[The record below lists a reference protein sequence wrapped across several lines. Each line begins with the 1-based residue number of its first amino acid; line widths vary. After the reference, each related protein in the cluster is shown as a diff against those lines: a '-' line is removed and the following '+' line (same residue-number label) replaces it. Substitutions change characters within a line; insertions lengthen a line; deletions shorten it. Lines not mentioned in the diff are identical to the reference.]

1 MLKNYFKIALRN
13 LWRHRVFS
21 LINVLGLTV
30 GMTACYLIFL
40 FVHFE
45 LTYDA
50 FNTKA
55 DRIFRVVAD
64 IKTPTET
71 IHSSGPSWAV
81 GPHITAEFPEI
92 EASVRI
98 SNESFLIRRGDVK
111 FQEEHSAFADSS
123 LFQVFDFKM
132 IHGNPKTALKEPLSI
147 VFTQTA
153 AKKYFG
159 DKDPVG
165 QMVIFTI
172 EGLPA
177 KITGIIQD
185 IPENSQIKADMFV
198 SMSTLT
204 TRWDNDRDNE
214 WGNYGANLYLLLKPH
229 TNPTALQAKFPAFLE
244 KRNGDEMRKFKMYA
258 SLYLE
263 PLRYVYLHSTRNGS
277 TTGNIKN
284 VYIFSIV
291 AAFILFIACINFVNL
306 TTARSTERA
315 KEVGIRKVVGAL
327 RPQLARQFISE
338 SVLLCLMAFM
348 VSLGVV
354 ALLIPLFNELAGKKV
369 SQGLFEFPS
378 FVGILLLAAVVIG
391 SLAGLY
397 PAAVLS
403 AFRPVT
409 VLKGRF
415 SSGAKGAAL
424 RKALVIAQFT
434 ISIAF
439 IIGTLIV
446 YSQLNFMRSQD
457 LGFNKDQML
466 VIETN
471 GGPNIYP
478 FQHAVNV
485 IPGVISTSMT
495 SGIPGGNYN
504 GAYSVIQNYKGEMQI
519 ANLDLYFVDW
529 NFIPQY
535 QLKMVAGR
543 PFSQDF
549 QTDTTQAII
558 LNEAAVKMF
567 GYPSPRQAIGRD
579 FSQWGRQGKII
590 GVMKDWHYKS
600 LQKEITPLSM
610 RVEPQGCNV
619 LSAKVSTAN
628 LPTTIAAIERKW
640 KQLIPER
647 PFNYYFLDNY
657 FNNLYRDEDRFGK
670 LFINFAV
677 LAIFISCLGLLGLA
691 SYSTMQRTK
700 EIGIRKVLGASVGG
714 IVNLL
719 SKDFL
724 LLVGISFVIAVPVA
738 YYFMHRW
745 LQDFAYRVPIAWW
758 IFVSAGVM
766 AVIVALLTVS
776 TQAIRAAVANPV
788 ESLRTE

>member
-1 MLKNYFKIALRN
+1 
-13 LWRHRVFS
+13 
-21 LINVLGLTV
+21 
-30 GMTACYLIFL
+30 
-40 FVHFE
+40 
-45 LTYDA
+45 
-50 FNTKA
+50 
-55 DRIFRVVAD
+55 
-64 IKTPTET
+64 
-71 IHSSGPSWAV
+71 
-81 GPHITAEFPEI
+81 
-92 EASVRI
+92 
-98 SNESFLIRRGDVK
+98 
-111 FQEEHSAFADSS
+111 
-123 LFQVFDFKM
+123 
-132 IHGNPKTALKEPLSI
+132 
-147 VFTQTA
+147 
-153 AKKYFG
+153 
-159 DKDPVG
+159 
-165 QMVIFTI
+165 
-172 EGLPA
+172 
-177 KITGIIQD
+177 
-185 IPENSQIKADMFV
+185 
-198 SMSTLT
+198 
-204 TRWDNDRDNE
+204 
-214 WGNYGANLYLLLKPH
+214 
-229 TNPTALQAKFPAFLE
+229 
-244 KRNGDEMRKFKMYA
+244 
-258 SLYLE
+258 
-263 PLRYVYLHSTRNGS
+263 
-277 TTGNIKN
+277 
-284 VYIFSIV
+284 
-291 AAFILFIACINFVNL
+291 
-306 TTARSTERA
+306 
-315 KEVGIRKVVGAL
+315 
-327 RPQLARQFISE
+327 
-338 SVLLCLMAFM
+338 
-348 VSLGVV
+348 
-354 ALLIPLFNELAGKKV
+354 
-369 SQGLFEFPS
+369 
-378 FVGILLLAAVVIG
+378 
-391 SLAGLY
+391 
-397 PAAVLS
+397 
-403 AFRPVT
+403 
-409 VLKGRF
+409 
-415 SSGAKGAAL
+415 
-424 RKALVIAQFT
+424 
-434 ISIAF
+434 
-439 IIGTLIV
+439 
-446 YSQLNFMRSQD
+446 MRSQD

-628 LPTTIAAIERKW
+628 LPTTIAAVERKW